1 MKLGDRALLGI
12 ARRIA
17 AGRLE
22 LTLSNGSRH
31 VLVGSEP
38 GPEAAMTVRDARLAR
53 RLLVKGG
60 LGFGEGYMAGEF
72 DTPDLEALLRL
83 ATVNEGR
90 LREALAGRW
99 HGRLLGRLR
108 HGVNRNSRAGS
119 RRNIRS
125 HYDLGNNFY
134 RLWLDPGM
142 TYSSAVFGEGQ
153 DLGQAQDNKYR
164 LICDAA
170 GVVPEASVLE
180 IGCGWGGFA
189 AYAARERQAR
199 VTALTISDAQ
209 FAAASRRMQAEGLN
223 ERVAIVRQDYRD
235 YRGKH
240 DALASI
246 EMFEAVGETWW
257 PAYFAKVKESL
268 KPGARAGLQV
278 ITIADG
284 LFERYRRGVDFIQRY
299 VFPGGVLPCDR
310 RLREETARAEL
321 AWQGD
326 QGFGLHY
333 ARTLRAWRER
343 FLGAWEQVA
352 AQGFDERFK
361 RLWTYY
367 LAYCEAGFRSG
378 RIDVRQI
385 ALRA

>member
-22 LTLSNGSRH
+22 LTLSDGSRH

-60 LGFGEGYMAGEF
+60 LGFGEGYMAGDF

-99 HGRLLGRLR
+99 YGRLLEQLR
-108 HGVNRNSRAGS
+108 HGLNRNTRTGA

-125 HYDLGNNFY
+125 HYDLGNAFY

-170 GVVPEASVLE
+170 GVVPDASVLE

-189 AYAARERQAR
+189 VYAARERQAR